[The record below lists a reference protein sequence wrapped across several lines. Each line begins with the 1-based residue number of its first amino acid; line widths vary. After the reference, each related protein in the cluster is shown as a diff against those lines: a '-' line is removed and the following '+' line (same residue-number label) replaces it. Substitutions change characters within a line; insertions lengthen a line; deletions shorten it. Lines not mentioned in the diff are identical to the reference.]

1 MTENTP
7 QASDTHP
14 TLITIDGAS
23 MLADAASE
31 HLRSLDAYKD
41 FIRKHK
47 PAPEFIRP
55 KPRTGTRYSALRRT

>member
-47 PAPEFIRP
+47 TAPESHQAEAAYRN
-55 KPRTGTRYSALRRT
+55 KGTRH